1 MTFDIKEFLIEN
13 RAPLNEADTTTAFIA
28 ASISATLA
36 DGLRETSKAQNLL
49 MHSTAGSRQ
58 KLVRAIQHLTDI
70 IHKARR
76 QAARLS

>member
-13 RAPLNEADTTTAFIA
+13 KTTINEADSSTAFIA
-28 ASISATLA
+28 ANIDATLTDA
-36 DGLRETSKAQNLL
+36 LREISKAQNFL

-70 IHKARR
+70 IHKVRR
-76 QAARLS
+76 QVARL